1 MKMVNFMLNV
11 SAEEAYAY
19 TSKGIADHGAGGRG
33 VGGEQGGKAAL
44 EAPIPGISQRHSDDR
59 LSAEFPGHLLPPSV
73 IPTPQNPPWMH

>member
-1 MKMVNFMLNV
+1 MRIPL
-11 SAEEAYAY
+11 
-19 TSKGIADHGAGGRG
+19 KGLQIMGLGG
-33 VGGEQGGKAAL
+33 VWGEQGGKAAL